1 MEMRLLRT
9 TLCFVLPLAFGLVL
23 SKYGVSLGL
32 DGSGT
37 NFTW

>member
-1 MEMRLLRT
+1 MRLLRT
-9 TLCFVLPLAFGLVL
+9 TLLFVLPLGLALVL
-23 SKYGVSLGL
+23 SRYGLSL

>member
-1 MEMRLLRT
+1 MRLVRT
-9 TLCFVLPLAFGLVL
+9 TLLFMLPIALGAFLG
-23 SKYGVSLGL
+23 KYGLSF

>member
-1 MEMRLLRT
+1 MRLLRT
-9 TLCFVLPLAFGLVL
+9 TLLFVLPLGLGLVL
-23 SKYGVSLGL
+23 SRYALRL